1 MAPFD
6 NFMSP
11 DDDPDQSEDGL
22 QEEFVHASRQTRGS
36 YRENMLLVSGVGLV
50 LLGVGMALSNMIAG

>member
-1 MAPFD
+1 
-6 NFMSP
+6 MSP

-22 QEEFVHASRQTRGS
+22 QDEFVHASRQTRGS